1 MWAGNFLNNMTSIL
15 KKKLVR
21 HAYKFSTM
29 GCQMH
34 WGSTRNALKNTA
46 NECGCT
52 IYPHCYM
59 MKWTTHKKEISRQYD
74 TGYWVRGP
82 ITWQAILLLPTYWDL
97 VIVNFRRDCRRCA
110 LDVHTRSLRSKR
122 RSIRA
127 EGRVLNLD
135 AKGLICDLWFVFT
148 PPSTIRDLCSASSLD
163 NAHMIIEKKGYCS
176 MESFGEDESLLYTR
190 SLLTKKE
197 RPNFTR

>member
-1 MWAGNFLNNMTSIL
+1 
-15 KKKLVR
+15 
-21 HAYKFSTM
+21 
-29 GCQMH
+29 MH
-34 WGSTRNALKNTA
+34 TRFQQWDVKCIEGQLGTRWRTVI
-46 NECGCT
+46 ECGCT

-59 MKWTTHKKEISRQYD
+59 MKWTTHKKEISLGS
-74 TGYWVRGP
+74 TGYGVRGP

-148 PPSTIRDLCSASSLD
+148 PPSTILADSWPLLSFVGWTMPRDWV
-163 NAHMIIEKKGYCS
+163 EG
-176 MESFGEDESLLYTR
+176 LL
-190 SLLTKKE
+190 
-197 RPNFTR
+197 F